1 MNLFS
6 GILNGLGEIWAHK
19 LRSFLTMLCVMLGV
33 MSMVV
38 TTGFV
43 EGMFASWSTSLD
55 EQGGVEKISG
65 MPKDVSR
72 RQEPFRVL
80 SKGFTLEDEQA
91 LRRLLPDLAQVSP
104 ELDAKVTFGR
114 RGRQYAGRLQGVK
127 NDVFAINRYEV
138 ERGRLFADLDLADR
152 AEVVVLGTRVVDELF
167 ENDEPVVG
175 EWVEVD
181 NRPMRVI
188 GVLKHYESYY
198 SDFNVL
204 GWKND
209 IAFAP
214 VTTVK
219 DKLKP
224 GSTLSWLNMKATD
237 LSQVGELVDAATNIL
252 GHRHRG
258 IEDFVVKTNEEQ
270 LASFSKT
277 KASFYFFAAGI
288 AGISLLVSGIGIM
301 NLMLASINERVR
313 EIGIRKALG
322 ATGRN
327 IFSQFVAEAVALSL
341 FGGVL
346 GVGVAVGVIL
356 ALKAVLPPG
365 LAPVLSGSAFVVGFT
380 FSVVAGILAGVYPAL
395 QASKLDPIDALRY
408 E

>member
-6 GILNGLGEIWAHK
+6 GIINGLGEIWAHK

-43 EGMFASWSTSLD
+43 EGMFANWSTSL
-55 EQGGVEKISG
+55 EEGGGVEKISG
-65 MPKDVSR
+65 FPKAVEK
-72 RQEPFRVL
+72 RQEPFRAL
-80 SKGFTLEDEQA
+80 SNGYTLEDEEA
-91 LRRLLPDLAQVSP
+91 LRRLLPDLAYVSP
-104 ELDAKVTFGR
+104 EIDVTVQFER
-114 RGRQYAGRLQGVK
+114 RGKRHSGRLQGVK
-127 NDVFAINRYEV
+127 NDIFAINKYDV
-138 ERGRLFADLDLADR
+138 EEGRMFADIDLADR
-152 AEVVVLGTRVVDELF
+152 AEVIVLGTDVVDALF
-167 ENDEPVVG
+167 QRDEPAVG

-181 NRPMRVI
+181 GRPMRVI
-188 GVLKHYESYY
+188 GVLKHYESFYD
-198 SDFNVL
+198 DFNVL
-204 GWKND
+204 HWKNR
-209 IAFAP
+209 IAFVP
-214 VTTVK
+214 VTTMLH
-219 DKLKP
+219 KLKP
-224 GSTLSWLNMKATD
+224 GSSLSWLNMKANH
-237 LSQVGELVDAATNIL
+237 LSKVGELVDAATNVL

-258 IEDFVVKTNEEQ
+258 IRDFEVKTNEEQ
-270 LASFSKT
+270 LASFART

-327 IFSQFVAEAVALSL
+327 IFSQFVAESVALSL
-341 FGGVL
+341 FGGML

-356 ALKAVLPPG
+356 TLKATLPPG
-365 LAPVLSGSAFVVGFT
+365 LSPLLSPSAFVVGFT
-380 FSVVAGILAGVYPAL
+380 FSVVVGIIAGIYPAL

>member
-55 EQGGVEKISG
+55 EGGGVEKISG
-65 MPKDVSR
+65 VPKEVEK
-72 RQEPFRVL
+72 RQQPFRVL
-80 SKGFTLEDEQA
+80 SPGFTLGDEQA
-91 LRRLLPDLAQVSP
+91 LRRMLPELTYLSP
-104 ELDAKVTFGR
+104 ELDITVKFQR
-114 RGRQYAGRLQGVK
+114 RGRSYGSRLQGVK
-127 NDVFAINRYEV
+127 NDIFAINRYEV
-138 ERGRLFADLDLADR
+138 VDGRMFADLDMADR
-152 AEVVVLGTRVVDELF
+152 AEVIVLGSRVVDALF
-167 ENDEPVVG
+167 DKDEPAVG
-175 EWVEVD
+175 AWVEVD
-181 NRPMRVI
+181 GRPMRVI
-188 GVLKHYESYY
+188 GVLKHYESFYN
-198 SDFNVL
+198 DFNVL
-204 GWKND
+204 DWKNE

-214 VTTVK
+214 VTTVLH
-219 DKLKP
+219 KLRP
-224 GSTLSWLNMKATD
+224 GASLSWLNMKASD
-237 LSQVGELVDAATNIL
+237 LSLVGEMLDAATNIL

-258 IEDFVVKTNEEQ
+258 IRDFEVKTNEEQ
-270 LASFSKT
+270 LASFSRT

-327 IFSQFVAEAVALSL
+327 IFSQFVAESVALSL

-346 GVGVAVGVIL
+346 GVGVAVGVIV
-356 ALKAVLPPG
+356 ALGAVLPPG
-365 LAPVLSGSAFVVGFT
+365 LSPLLSPSAFVVGFT
-380 FSVVAGILAGVYPAL
+380 FSVVVGILAGIYPAL

>member
-6 GILNGLGEIWAHK
+6 GIINGLGEIWAHK

-43 EGMFASWSTSLD
+43 EGMFASWSTSL
-55 EQGGVEKISG
+55 EEGGGVEKITG
-65 MPKDVSR
+65 RPREVEK

-80 SKGFTLEDEQA
+80 SPGLTLGDEQA
-91 LRRLLPDLAQVSP
+91 LRRLLPDLAYISP
-104 ELDAKVTFGR
+104 ELDVTVTFQR
-114 RGRQYAGRLQGVK
+114 RGKSYNGRLQGVM
-127 NDVFAINRYEV
+127 NDIFAINRYDV
-138 ERGRLFADLDLADR
+138 ENGRMFADLDLADR
-152 AEVVVLGTRVVDELF
+152 AEVIVLGTEVVDALF
-167 ENDEPVVG
+167 DKNEPAVG

-181 NRPMRVI
+181 RRPMQVI
-188 GVLKHYESYY
+188 GVLKHYESFYD
-198 SDFNVL
+198 DFNVL
-204 GWKND
+204 HWKNK
-209 IAFAP
+209 IAFVP
-214 VTTVK
+214 ITTMQH
-219 DKLKP
+219 KLRP
-224 GSTLSWLNMKATD
+224 GSTLSWLNMKAVE
-237 LSQVGELVDAATNIL
+237 LSKVGELVDSATNIL

-258 IEDFVVKTNEEQ
+258 IRDFEVKTNDEQ
-270 LASFSKT
+270 LASFART

-327 IFSQFVAEAVALSL
+327 IFSQFVAESVALSL

-346 GVGVAVGVIL
+346 GVGVAVGVIMVL
-356 ALKAVLPPG
+356 GAALPPG
-365 LAPVLSGSAFVVGFT
+365 LAPLLSSSAFVVGFT
-380 FSVVAGILAGVYPAL
+380 FSVVVGILAGIYPAL